1 MYLSFPTLIPM
12 HLLILSDA
20 SDTAVGAVLQQK
32 IGDAW
37 KPITFFSRRMKPAE
51 TRYNTFDCELLAMY
65 LAVKHLQYFVKGC
78 QFHVLTDH
86 KPLTFAF
93 STQSSKLTPRQTRH
107 LDFISQFTTDVRH
120 ISGSNN
126 PVADALSRIEANAL
140 HSDNSVS
147 PIIDFSAIASAQQQD
162 HCTNSILM
170 Y

>member
-1 MYLSFPTLIPM
+1 M

-32 IGDAW
+32 IGNAW

-51 TRYNTFDCELLAMY
+51 TRYSTFDRELLAMY

-93 STQSSKLTPRQTRH
+93 STQSSKLIPHQTCHR
-107 LDFISQFTTDVRH
+107 DFISQFTTDVRH
-120 ISGSNN
+120 VIGSNN

-147 PIIDFSAIASAQQQD
+147 PIIDFSAIAAAQQQD
-162 HCTNSILM
+162 HCTNSIPSSS
-170 Y
+170 